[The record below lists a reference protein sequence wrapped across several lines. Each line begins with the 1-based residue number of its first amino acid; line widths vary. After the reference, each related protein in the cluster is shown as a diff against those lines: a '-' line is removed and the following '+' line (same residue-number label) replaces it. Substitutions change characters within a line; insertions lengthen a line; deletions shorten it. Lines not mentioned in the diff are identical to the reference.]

1 MIFQDTAIEEL
12 KKQDAKSR
20 AWIHELQEQNDR
32 LSSQLFMFQMQHNA
46 FMQQQHSK
54 VRTDGEAEHEKT
66 DDQHVKKEENDSPQL
81 DNSND

>member
-1 MIFQDTAIEEL
+1 LIFQDTVIEEL

-46 FMQQQHSK
+46 YVQQQHSK
-54 VRTDGEAEHEKT
+54 VRADG
-66 DDQHVKKEENDSPQL
+66 DDQHIKKEEDDSPQL
-81 DNSND
+81 DNSDD

>member
-1 MIFQDTAIEEL
+1 MIFQDTVIEEL

-46 FMQQQHSK
+46 YMQQQQMLK
-54 VRTDGEAEHEKT
+54 DRTRTDGEVNHEKVE
-66 DDQHVKKEENDSPQL
+66 DRHVKKEED
-81 DNSND
+81 DRVE